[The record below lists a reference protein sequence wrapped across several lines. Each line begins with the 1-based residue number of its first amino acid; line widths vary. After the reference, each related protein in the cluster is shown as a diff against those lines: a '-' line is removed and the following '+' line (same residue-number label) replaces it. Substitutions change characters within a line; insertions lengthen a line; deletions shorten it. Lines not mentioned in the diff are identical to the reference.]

1 MQSFASARISY
12 VAALQ
17 TAASVA
23 LLTLALSLAGAAPGG
38 TLRGDPLSAGASAG
52 LAAIQS
58 LASAALVP
66 PTPPLS
72 GTHALRQGSGSGRSR
87 ASIGVVLRAQWRPV
101 VLRSDDPSRPWLVSR
116 RHELP
121 RNPAGP

>member
-1 MQSFASARISY
+1 VQSFASARVSY

-23 LLTLALSLAGAAPGG
+23 LLTLALSLASAAPGG

-58 LASAALVP
+58 LASGALVS
-66 PTPPLS
+66 PTPQLS
-72 GTHALRQGSGSGRSR
+72 SAHALRQGSGSSRSR
-87 ASIGVVLRAQWRPV
+87 AAIDVGLRTQWRPV
-101 VLRSDDPSRPWLVSR
+101 VVRSDDPSRPWLVSR
-116 RHELP
+116 RRELP